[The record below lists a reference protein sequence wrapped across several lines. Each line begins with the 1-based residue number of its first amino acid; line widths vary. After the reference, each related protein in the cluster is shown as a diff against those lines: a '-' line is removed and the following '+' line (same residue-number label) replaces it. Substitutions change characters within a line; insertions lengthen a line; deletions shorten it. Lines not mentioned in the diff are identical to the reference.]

1 MATRR
6 SSFDITARMLAV
18 TLALATL
25 TVVLAAPAGAQDP
38 PLRVLILGD
47 SYSAGNGA
55 GVPEP
60 NVTTSISP
68 SQ

>member
-6 SSFDITARMLAV
+6 SSFDLTARVLAV

-25 TVVLAAPAGAQDP
+25 AVVLAAPAGAQDP

-47 SYSAGNGA
+47 SYSAGNGSA
-55 GVPEP
+55 LPEP
-60 NVTTSISP
+60 NVTMSKNG
-68 SQ
+68 

>member
-1 MATRR
+1 
-6 SSFDITARMLAV
+6 MLAV